1 MMAGGLESEGAG
13 RGGGGQGCNVV
24 CVSRL
29 IKTFPVA
36 NQKGSVTFSGLLC
49 CIGASG
55 PCVALARLDRFL

>member
-1 MMAGGLESEGAG
+1 MLF
-13 RGGGGQGCNVV
+13 VFHV
-24 CVSRL
+24 L

-55 PCVALARLDRFL
+55 PCVALARLDRFFVGLTVTWVWF